1 MSLGLSYKREAFRGS
16 EFASRILSDAGIP
29 VIMKVSPLF
38 LVVLMEPELTKISK
52 TDHPVINSRYL
63 IYEAQQAHHFSL
75 PANLAL
81 ASVTSTPAAIAGL
94 SHRIGILKEG
104 ADADV
109 VMWDSHPLQLGAT
122 PVKVWIDGVPQIP
135 VRSKTGKEKK
145 VEVGKGKENDEWRQV
160 PDVPNWDKE
169 RKEAIQ
175 WDGLPPLRGR
185 ANGGKVVFTNVK
197 RVWKKAVNGSI
208 EQIYSAL
215 ADLGAVVVENGKI
228 ACTGVSCLSSA
239 DASDTIDLHGGS
251 ISPGLMSYGSPLGLE
266 EIAGETSTGDG
277 EPHDAFKTNI
287 PNILDDSGGVLRA
300 MDALMFG
307 TRNALWVLHPSVR
320 HSADIFL
327 LESHIVLG

>member
-1 MSLGLSYKREAFRGS
+1 M
-16 EFASRILSDAGIP
+16 
-29 VIMKVSPLF
+29 
-38 LVVLMEPELTKISK
+38 K

-94 SHRIGILKEG
+94 SHRIGVLKEG

-135 VRSKTGKEKK
+135 VRSKTGKENK
-145 VEVGKGKENDEWRQV
+145 VEVGKGKESDEWRQV

-169 RKEAIQ
+169 REEAIQ

-185 ANGGKVVFTNVK
+185 SNGDKVVFTNVK
-197 RVWKKAVNGSI
+197 QIWKKAVNGSI

-228 ACTGVSCLSSA
+228 TCTGVLCLSSA

-277 EPHDAFKTNI
+277 EPLDAFKTNI

-307 TRNALWVLHPSVR
+307 TRNAL
-320 HSADIFL
+320 
-327 LESHIVLG
+327 